1 MKIASRWR
9 LISTNIN
16 FYSQQLSLT
25 SKNTTT
31 KHLMAEEIL
40 VLRDD
45 PYRTDSRSATKHPRL
60 VPGLQKYPR
69 LFPEILHRA
78 RSWSKKY
85 KKVYG
90 ADPRSTTKCP
100 ELIPRVQQHARDWS
114 KCPGYNKVPGADPKS
129 TSKCPR
135 LILAGKKELW
145 AFCFTYPCDK
155 ISRTGRK
162 RKFK

>member
-1 MKIASRWR
+1 MSFMKIASRWR

-45 PYRTDSRSATKHPRL
+45 PLYYWFQSATKYQRL

-90 ADPRSTTKCP
+90 AGPRSTTKCP

-114 KCPGYNKVPGADPKS
+114 KCPGYNKVSGPI
-129 TSKCPR
+129 PR
-135 LILAGKKELW
+135 VHQNARGW
-145 AFCFTYPCDK
+145 
-155 ISRTGRK
+155 S
-162 RKFK
+162 